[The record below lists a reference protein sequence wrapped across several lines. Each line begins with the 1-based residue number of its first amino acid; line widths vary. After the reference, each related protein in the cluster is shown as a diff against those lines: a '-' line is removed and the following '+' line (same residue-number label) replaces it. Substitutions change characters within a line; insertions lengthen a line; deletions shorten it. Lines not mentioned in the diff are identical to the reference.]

1 MLLLYNLNLNLII
14 KMIVLTIYFLIAG
27 SVSFT

>member
-1 MLLLYNLNLNLII
+1 MLLLYNLNLNFII